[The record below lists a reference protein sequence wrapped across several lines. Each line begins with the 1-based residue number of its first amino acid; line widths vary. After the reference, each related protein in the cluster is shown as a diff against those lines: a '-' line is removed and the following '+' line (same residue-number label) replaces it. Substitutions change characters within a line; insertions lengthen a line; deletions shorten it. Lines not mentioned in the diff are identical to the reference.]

1 MCHRDL
7 AGGSTCH
14 YVSRLIGQCSQNR
27 GANRILHCLQIVAGL
42 LIQIF
47 FANESID
54 FGYVYL
60 NAHTTDSSTATLAV
74 TAHALGGRGGRESDI
89 GKSSGNVAVPLAAR
103 ARDGKLTCRDR
114 RWRPGDF
121 RRPVSP
127 ARAA

>member
-14 YVSRLIGQCSQNR
+14 YVSRLVGQCSQNR

-47 FANESID
+47 FANESVD

-60 NAHTTDSSTATLAV
+60 DAQAAHSATAALAV
-74 TAHALGGRGGRESDI
+74 TAHALGGRGGRE
-89 GKSSGNVAVPLAAR
+89 GNIFLGSVLIM
-103 ARDGKLTCRDR
+103 
-114 RWRPGDF
+114 
-121 RRPVSP
+121 SP
-127 ARAA
+127 E